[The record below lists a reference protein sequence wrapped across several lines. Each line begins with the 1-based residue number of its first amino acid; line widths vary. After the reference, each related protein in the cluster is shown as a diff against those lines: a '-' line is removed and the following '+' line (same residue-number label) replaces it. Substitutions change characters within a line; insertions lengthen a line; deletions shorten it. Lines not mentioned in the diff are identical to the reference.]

1 MRYQASSWRGW
12 TRTRRRWCQWGTK
25 RRPLR
30 SQTKSVSSQPAS
42 PCLLAGAEPV
52 GDEDEDAVGERDAF
66 GVAEM
71 SVADGPEAELVEQGT
86 DGEDGPPGRG
96 IDDLGIGQ
104 GGVFLTDVATEQSLE
119 FGEDVDE
126 EVFAAE
132 VGDDALL
139 DLAVFAVGLDDADV
153 FVESA
158 AGGADFHGSR
168 VHENH
173 YHD

>member
-1 MRYQASSWRGW
+1 M
-12 TRTRRRWCQWGTK
+12 
-25 RRPLR
+25 
-30 SQTKSVSSQPAS
+30 
-42 PCLLAGAEPV
+42 
-52 GDEDEDAVGERDAF
+52 
-66 GVAEM
+66 
-71 SVADGPEAELVEQGT
+71 VEQGT
-86 DGEDGPPGRG
+86 DDEDGSPGRG

-153 FVESA
+153 FVERA